1 LERSWFAAQIARFTA
16 AGASC
21 GAAAWPKRSLA
32 LVPGT
37 VGPEEGKGLA
47 IADETSAPKNAM
59 PNKVFKI
66 REYTERLGALAV
78 PEISQIRRKN
88 QWDAVSK

>member
-1 LERSWFAAQIARFTA
+1 MGAA
-16 AGASC
+16 S
-21 GAAAWPKRSLA
+21 GAAAWPKRNLA

-47 IADETSAPKNAM
+47 MVEEASAPNKTV
-59 PNKVFKI
+59 PNEIFKI
-66 REYTERLGALAV
+66 RECTEGLGALAV

-88 QWDAVSK
+88 QWGDN